1 MSRRI
6 ERLASSIKRE
16 LAEIIQR
23 ELDDPRLAGLPSIT
37 RVNVADDLSFADV
50 FVTVMGTPGQ
60 QTAALEALR
69 HSAGMMRGRLTRDLY
84 LRQAPILK
92 FHIDEQLKKE
102 LEVLELLEQVTRE
115 NAELDRQR
123 SAAAGAAQPPDEDH
137 P

>member
-23 ELDDPRLAGLPSIT
+23 ELDDPRLTGLPSIT
-37 RVNVADDLSFADV
+37 RVSVADDLSLADV
-50 FVTVMGTPGQ
+50 YVTVMGTPGQ
-60 QTAALEALR
+60 QSAALDALR
-69 HSAGMMRGRLTRDLY
+69 NSAGMMRGRLTKDLY
-84 LRQAPILK
+84 IRQAPILK

-115 NAELDRQR
+115 NAELDRRR
-123 SAAAGAAQPPDEDH
+123 SAAGEVQPPPEDQ

>member
-23 ELDDPRLAGLPSIT
+23 ELDDPRLTGLPSIT
-37 RVNVADDLSFADV
+37 RVSVADDLSLADV
-50 FVTVMGTPGQ
+50 YVTVMGTPGQ
-60 QTAALEALR
+60 QSAALDALR
-69 HSAGMMRGRLTRDLY
+69 NSAGMMRGRLTKDLY
-84 LRQAPILK
+84 IRQTPILK

-115 NAELDRQR
+115 NAELDRR
-123 SAAAGAAQPPDEDH
+123 RNAAGEVQPPPEDQ